1 MARKKIYLA
10 AVLAAAV
17 LVLAYFLAAQRPKD
31 TQSISLAELRDK
43 IAGGWA
49 GQMIGVSYGAP
60 TEFRYLNQIIPEDQL
75 PEWNPQR
82 VRNAIRQDDLYVEM
96 TFAKVLDE
104 KGLDATTEDFG
115 AMFRD
120 SKYALWHA
128 NLAARRALKR
138 GVPATLSGTP
148 KYNIHA
154 NDIDFQIEA
163 DFIGLMSPGLFQA
176 SNDLALR
183 VGRVMNYGDG
193 IYGGVFV
200 SCMYAAA
207 FFEKDPRKIVE
218 TGLACLPAESPYA
231 QLITDVLAW
240 SKQTSDWI
248 EVWNR
253 IEEKWN
259 KREPCPEG
267 AMQPFNIDA
276 KLNGAYIAL
285 GLLYGDS
292 DMGKTIK
299 ISTRCARTP
308 TATRPAQ
315 PEYSA
320 SFWAITISPT
330 SGNRVSPR
338 SPTRNSGTRII
349 RSIPSSRAR

>member
-128 NLAARRALKR
+128 NLAAAL
-138 GVPATLSGTP
+138 AHWA
-148 KYNIHA
+148 HA
-154 NDIDFQIEA
+154 
-163 DFIGLMSPGLFQA
+163 A
-176 SNDLALR
+176 SQRQDVRHIALA
-183 VGRVMNYGDG
+183 
-193 IYGGVFV
+193 GGV
-200 SCMYAAA
+200 
-207 FFEKDPRKIVE
+207 
-218 TGLACLPAESPYA
+218 CLNLTLLDALCA
-231 QLITDVLAW
+231 QLTAAGLTPLLVIELPPNDGGVSLGQAW
-240 SKQTSDWI
+240 
-248 EVWNR
+248 VAR
-253 IEEKWN
+253 H
-259 KREPCPEG
+259 
-267 AMQPFNIDA
+267 
-276 KLNGAYIAL
+276 L
-285 GLLYGDS
+285 G
-292 DMGKTIK
+292 
-299 ISTRCARTP
+299 
-308 TATRPAQ
+308 Q
-315 PEYSA
+315 
-320 SFWAITISPT
+320 
-330 SGNRVSPR
+330 
-338 SPTRNSGTRII
+338 
-349 RSIPSSRAR
+349 